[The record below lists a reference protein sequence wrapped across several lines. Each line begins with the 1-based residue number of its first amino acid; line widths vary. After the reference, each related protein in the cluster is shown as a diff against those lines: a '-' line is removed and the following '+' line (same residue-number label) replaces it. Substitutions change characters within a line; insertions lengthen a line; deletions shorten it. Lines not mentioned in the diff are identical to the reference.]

1 MFPNFGVLVF
11 HHLHDVF
18 FLALVNFYLYNFIV
32 DLLHLCYTSTIFD
45 FGIELVILVYT
56 STCMTSSDMRNAFI
70 YREAFV

>member
-1 MFPNFGVLVF
+1 
-11 HHLHDVF
+11 
-18 FLALVNFYLYNFIV
+18 
-32 DLLHLCYTSTIFD
+32 LLHLCYTSTIFD